1 MIAASLTGCP
11 IRCSRRARD
20 VARGERCISRVLRAR
35 VRASADDT
43 AAPEGAADA
52 EALLRWA
59 AGDGVRLSPKV
70 TAGSPTVGGSRGLVA
85 LEPIDAGEDLI
96 VLPNSCTC
104 FDATFARGDR
114 QLGIAD
120 AVAAYEAAPDRGGD
134 VTDEVALT
142 LLVILARRHPDA
154 TPFGPYALALPR
166 DPPDT
171 PLLFPDERLRAV
183 VPILPLALVDAV
195 DDARQELFQLWD
207 VAAAVIDR
215 VVFPGGEGTPAGTP
229 EPPLDVDEFAFAWLA
244 VRSRAITF
252 TVRRADGGVD
262 ARRCMVPVVDLMNH
276 ACAPAPA
283 TASTEEASAEGAH
296 RGAHSGPAARE
307 ERREDAVA
315 WVADR
320 PVPAGAE
327 VTWTYGHL
335 SNESLWLW
343 YGFVPDPPV
352 HAGTSVTFHLP
363 AGAFRGGLASV
374 ASSDDSRAAVAREDL
389 LVRAGV
395 FDRPRRGGAPDD
407 ADQRALA
414 FELRLGDAPRV
425 LAGIAGLMCCAPEE
439 AIAIADA
446 VANSFGGC
454 VMDEEE
460 EEDDEGATARVDASG
475 RVRVRLLP
483 ESRRRA
489 GRYVAYVLAQV
500 EPVVLASDETGD
512 GTGDGAT
519 GDGATGDGA
528 TGDGATGDGVTGDG
542 NGNDIGADAGT
553 RAAAARVRAG
563 AERTFRSLDDSLTD
577 DALLTGGEW
586 IDEAVSK
593 ILVAY

>member
-1 MIAASLTGCP
+1 MIASRLPGCP

-20 VARGERCISRVLRAR
+20 VARGGRCISRVLLAR

-43 AAPEGAADA
+43 AAPEGAANA

-70 TAGSPTVGGSRGLVA
+70 TAGSPTAGGSRGLVA
-85 LEPIDAGEDLI
+85 LEPIDAGEDLV

-104 FDATFARGDR
+104 FDAAFARGDR

-134 VTDEVALT
+134 VTDEVALA
-142 LLVILARRHPDA
+142 LLIVLARRHPDA

-183 VPILPLALVDAV
+183 VPILPLALVDAI

-207 VAAAVIDR
+207 VAAAVVDR
-215 VVFPGGEGTPAGTP
+215 VVFPGGDGTPVGTP

-276 ACAPAPA
+276 ACAPAP
-283 TASTEEASAEGAH
+283 EDEGAEGAD

-374 ASSDDSRAAVAREDL
+374 SAGDDPRAAVAREDL

-395 FDRPRRGGAPDD
+395 FDRPRRGVAPDD

-439 AIAIADA
+439 AIAIAAA

-454 VMDEEE
+454 IMDEEE
-460 EEDDEGATARVDASG
+460 EEEDEGATARVDASG

-500 EPVVLASDETGD
+500 EPVVLAN
-512 GTGDGAT
+512 GTGLGPGPGKAGART
-519 GDGATGDGA
+519 GGD
-528 TGDGATGDGVTGDG
+528 GDG
-542 NGNDIGADAGT
+542 NGGRGDARGGGAS
-553 RAAAARVRAG
+553 ARRR
-563 AERTFRSLDDSLTD
+563 RTHVPIARRFSD
-577 DALLTGGEW
+577 
-586 IDEAVSK
+586 
-593 ILVAY
+593 